1 MIYIGL
7 DLSTKTGIAVIKD
20 HAKGHTVSTKLITT
34 KKQTGLERADYIANH
49 CMEII
54 EAEIP
59 FSKHI
64 VASNSDLYRIMIE
77 GYGFVRTQHIIPL
90 IEVGTVVRYRLF
102 LEGYKYI
109 EIPPTSLKK
118 FVTGKGNVKKEMM
131 LKEVYKRWKID
142 CDTNDEADAVGLAY
156 FGKALDGKLKLPKE
170 NMKALE
176 KFYVDSNS
184 DNT

>member
-1 MIYIGL
+1 MTFIGI
-7 DLSTKTGIAVIKD
+7 DISTKTGIAVIKY
-20 HAKGHTVSTKLITT
+20 HPKGYTVSTKLITT

-54 EAEIP
+54 ESEIHP
-59 FSKHI
+59 FKKI
-64 VASNSDLYRIMIE
+64 NIEYKIIIE
-77 GYGFVRTQHIIPL
+77 GYGFARVQNLVPL
-90 IEVGTVVRYRLF
+90 IEVGTVVRYQLF
-102 LEGYKYI
+102 LKGYKYV
-109 EIPPTSLKK
+109 EVPPTSLKK

-156 FGKALDGKLKLPKE
+156 FGMALDGQLKLPKE

-176 KFYVDSNS
+176 KFLS
-184 DNT
+184 